1 MDTKDTY
8 KNTPYESLEQIRVR
22 KEELRKQLH
31 GEEGQMK
38 TMWDS
43 MFSRP
48 EKVSNML
55 PSRKLNTL
63 MNTSVGI
70 FDAALLTWKL
80 YRKFKKKRFF

>member
-1 MDTKDTY
+1 
-8 KNTPYESLEQIRVR
+8 
-22 KEELRKQLH
+22 
-31 GEEGQMK
+31 MK

-43 MFSRP
+43 MFNRP

-70 FDAALLTWKL
+70 LDAALLTWKL